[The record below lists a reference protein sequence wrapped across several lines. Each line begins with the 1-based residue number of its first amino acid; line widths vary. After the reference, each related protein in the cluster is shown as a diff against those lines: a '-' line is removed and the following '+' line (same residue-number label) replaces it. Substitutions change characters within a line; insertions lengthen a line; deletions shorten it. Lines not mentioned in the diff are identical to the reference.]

1 MEASYFFNLIVPL
14 AVLVVFLVVLVL
26 YYARKEEDEYEKLTK
41 VVRKLLL
48 SGKVDQE
55 NFSNMINR
63 INHVKNFNMESKQL
77 SSLLSEEKIDEDT
90 YARLR
95 QVLEKSFQDKLK
107 KVSFSFKNISIQ
119 SQTSLYLP

>member
-77 SSLLSEEKIDEDT
+77 SSLLSEEKIDEG
-90 YARLR
+90 A
-95 QVLEKSFQDKLK
+95 E
-107 KVSFSFKNISIQ
+107 
-119 SQTSLYLP
+119 

>member
-14 AVLVVFLVVLVL
+14 AVLVVFLVVLVI
-26 YYARKEEDEYEKLTK
+26 YYAKKEEDEYEKLTK

-55 NFSNMINR
+55 NFSNIINR

-107 KVSFSFKNISIQ
+107 KVSFSFKNISI
-119 SQTSLYLP
+119 